1 MEKLTNSGMTTEEA
15 QVQDMTSAVKRA
27 LEVGGIQGAII
38 DRDKG
43 TVTPVVSLNPEQL
56 VHLIGMTIE
65 SEKNNMYAISHSLFK
80 GADRFELNG
89 DGLTIRY
96 RDADASRI
104 ALHILKGIYEIYSES
119 LLLYGE
125 DEQDETPH
133 TTH

>member
-1 MEKLTNSGMTTEEA
+1 MGKPTNYGMATEEA

-56 VHLIGMTIE
+56 VLLIGQTIE
-65 SEKNNMYAISHSLFK
+65 MEKNSLYSVSHSIFK
-80 GADRFELNG
+80 DAARFELKG

-96 RDADASRI
+96 RDADASSV
-104 ALHILKGIYEIYSES
+104 ALHILKGIYEIYQEAR
-119 LLLYGE
+119 LLYGE